1 MSSESQFSVKSLM
14 VYIMKYE
21 EDIFVRAKVEGKWQ
35 SIPLA
40 EADPFVWAEYV
51 YSWIERGIKPAR
63 VLGRDEIV

>member
-1 MSSESQFSVKSLM
+1 
-14 VYIMKYE
+14 MKYE